1 MAVNISKT
9 KYIIFRPKGAKISV
23 NLDNNGIMYNSNEL
37 GSPNDPDRVFK
48 LGRIHNDHPDKH
60 ERTYKF
66 LGILLDEYLSFDA
79 DPTT

>member
-37 GSPNDPDRVFK
+37 VSPNDQDRVFK

-66 LGILLDEYLSFDA
+66 LGILLDEYLYFDA